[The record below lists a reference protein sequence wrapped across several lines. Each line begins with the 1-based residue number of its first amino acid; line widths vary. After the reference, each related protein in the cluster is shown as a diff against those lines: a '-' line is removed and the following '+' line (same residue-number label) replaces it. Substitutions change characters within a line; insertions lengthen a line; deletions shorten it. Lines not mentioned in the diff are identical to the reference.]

1 MQLTRVAIIGLGSI
15 GRRHLRLISE
25 VRPDIEIILVRSG
38 YGEVCKEEKIASKVV
53 FSISE
58 AIEFGIQA
66 AIISSPAT
74 LHLQQSLELAK
85 SGVHLLIEK
94 PLSHTTDRLDVLLK
108 VINDNN
114 IVAMVGYVLRY
125 DIGARKFKDWLSN
138 KITGKILHA
147 RIECGSYLPD
157 WRPDQDYRKTVSALS
172 ELGGGVLLELSHE
185 IDYLH
190 WFFGKPIDIQAQI
203 INTMVLDI
211 NVEDQADLLITSEQ
225 GYPISVQIDFNRR
238 HVKRECTII
247 TTEGELTWNAV
258 KKKVT
263 WRAINEKQLNYE
275 YDNER
280 DDIYHMQLKK
290 FIECIENGS
299 NPIVTI
305 EDGINVVRMI
315 DAARDASKS
324 GSKVFL

>member
-1 MQLTRVAIIGLGSI
+1 MIINRLAIIGLGSI
-15 GRRHLRLISE
+15 GRRHLRLVSE
-25 VRPDIEIILVRSG
+25 IRPDIKIILVRSG
-38 YGEVCKEEKIASKVV
+38 YGSECEEEKMASKTVY
-53 FSISE
+53 SIAE
-58 AIEFGIQA
+58 AIKYGIQA
-66 AIISSPAT
+66 AIVSSPAI
-74 LHLQQSLELAK
+74 LHLEQSLELAK
-85 SGVHLLIEK
+85 NGVHLLIEK
-94 PLSHTTDRLDVLLK
+94 PLSHVSDRTDELLEAVNK
-108 VINDNN
+108 NSVI
-114 IVAMVGYVLRY
+114 AMVGYVLRY
-125 DIGARKFKDWLSN
+125 DSGAIEFKNWISN

-157 WRPDQDYRKTVSALS
+157 WRPNQDYRKTVSALS

-258 KKKVT
+258 QKKVT